1 MSATSGATMLGEGRG
16 IEDAARRGREKR
28 RLREEQARAAAENDS
43 LSGTTRCTQQGNAG
57 TGSGTGN
64 EEKVNWESEKAHQQ
78 SGDKDTARP
87 QKSVRNWIREY
98 ILLEAPR

>member
-28 RLREEQARAAAENDS
+28 RRREEAARATVEKDT
-43 LSGTTRCTQQGNAG
+43 LLGTTQCAG
-57 TGSGTGN
+57 DTDTGD
-64 EEKVNWESEKAHQQ
+64 EKAKLEGQKVHRE
-78 SGDKDTARP
+78 SGVSDKDTARP
-87 QKSVRNWIREY
+87 QKSVRNWIREN